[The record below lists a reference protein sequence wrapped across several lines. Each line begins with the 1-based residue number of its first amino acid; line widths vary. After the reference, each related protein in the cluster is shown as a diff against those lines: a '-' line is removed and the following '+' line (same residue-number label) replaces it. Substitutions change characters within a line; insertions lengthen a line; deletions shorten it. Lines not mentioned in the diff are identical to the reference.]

1 MNPIK
6 KIALAP
12 MEGVMDA
19 YMRRLITSYG
29 GVDYC
34 VCEFI
39 RVNHQLLPE
48 RVFYKICPE
57 LLEGGQ
63 VNNVPV
69 HVQLLGQ
76 DPHFMAENAYRA
88 AQLGAPAIDLNFG
101 CPAKTVNK
109 SKGGAVLLKEPETI
123 YEIISAVR
131 KAVDS
136 HIPVSAKMR
145 LGYDDT
151 SLVFE
156 NAKAMEEAGAAWITV
171 HGRTKR
177 QAYTGQANWH
187 MIGEIRQKSN
197 IPIIANGDIIDEKT
211 AQKCAKQTGCSQLMV
226 GRGALSLPNLAAV
239 IKGQA
244 KLSWHEILNQLYCY
258 GDYMDD
264 NHYYPAR
271 LKQWLRYLKEQYDEA
286 ENLFEKIKRIT
297 EGCAIKSEIYKE
309 FSE

>member
-1 MNPIK
+1 MDIIQK
-6 KIALAP
+6 VALAP

-19 YMRRLITSYG
+19 HMRRLITAYG

-39 RVNHQLLPE
+39 RVNHQLLPKH
-48 RVFYKICPE
+48 VFHKICPE

-76 DPHFMAENAYRA
+76 SPHFMAENAHRA

-109 SKGGAVLLKEPETI
+109 SKGGAVLLKEPQTI
-123 YEIISAVR
+123 YEIVKTVR
-131 KAVDS
+131 NAVDS
-136 HIPVSAKMR
+136 HIPISAKMR
-145 LGYDDT
+145 LGFEDT

-156 NAKAMEEAGAAWITV
+156 NAKAIEEAGAAWITV

-177 QAYTGQANWH
+177 QAYTGQANWP
-187 MIGEIRQKSN
+187 MIGEIRKYSQ
-197 IPIIANGDIIDEKT
+197 IPIIANGDIIDRES
-211 AQKCAKQTGCSQLMV
+211 AIHCAKQTGCSQLMV

-239 IKGQA
+239 IKGEP
-244 KLSWHEILNQLYCY
+244 KLSWEELLMQLYAY
-258 GDYMDD
+258 EDHMNDKK
-264 NHYYPAR
+264 YYPAR
-271 LKQWLRYLKEQYDEA
+271 LKQWLRYLQIQYIEA
-286 ENLFEKIKRIT
+286 ENLFEEIKRIT
-297 EGCAIKSEIYKE
+297 NAYEIKSKIEQRI
-309 FSE
+309 SE